1 MRHRP
6 NKVLF
11 LTLSTFSD
19 TGGIQKVCRT
29 LSKTLNDL
37 MLPTGHLQVFSLCD
51 HTYDIDPRYLAI
63 NNFKGFNYQRWWF
76 SFHSLMQSL
85 TAKVIILS
93 HINLLPIACIIKVAN
108 PKAQIIFLIHGIEV
122 WRPISGWK
130 INFLNKYCL
139 IWSVSKFTARKTQE
153 LHGLSA
159 KNICVLPNCLD
170 PFFHLPYKF
179 EKPAHLFERYKIES
193 NTHILLGIN
202 RLTCHEHEKGYDQVL
217 NVMPAL
223 LKIYPNICYL
233 LAGKA
238 DPSEVERLNAKIVDR
253 NLQQH
258 VKLIGYINDEELSDH
273 YLLADIF
280 LLISKKEGFG
290 LVLLEAAACGCKII
304 CGNIDGS
311 SEAVLFGKMGTQ
323 VNPRNKRQLELAIL
337 ASLQNK
343 QENARALDLQKM
355 CMEHFSFASYNKKV
369 KQQLTQFINLL

>member
-37 MLPTGHLQVFSLCD
+37 MLPTGHLQVLSLCD
-51 HTYDIDPRYLAI
+51 HTYDIDQRYLAI
-63 NNFKGFNYQRWWF
+63 NSFKGFNYQRWRF

-108 PKAQIIFLIHGIEV
+108 PKSQIIFLTHGIEV
-122 WRPISGWK
+122 WRPISSWK
-130 INFLNKYCL
+130 INFLNKYCR
-139 IWSVSKFTARKTQE
+139 IWSVSKFTARKIQE

-159 KNICVLPNCLD
+159 KNIYVLPNCLD
-170 PFFHLPYKF
+170 PFFHIPYTF
-179 EKPAHLFERYKIES
+179 EKPVQLFERYKIES

-323 VNPRNKRQLELAIL
+323 VNPGNKRQLELAIL
-337 ASLQNK
+337 ASLQHK
-343 QENARALDLQKM
+343 HENARAIDLQKM
-355 CMEHFSFASYNKKV
+355 CIEHFSFASYNKKV

>member
-1 MRHRP
+1 MRHRH

-29 LSKTLNDL
+29 LSKTLMDL
-37 MLPTGHLQVFSLCD
+37 VLPTGNLQVLSLCD
-51 HTYDIDPRYLAI
+51 HTYDLDPRYLSVS
-63 NNFKGFNYQRWWF
+63 NFKGFNYQRWRF
-76 SFHSLMQSL
+76 CLHSLMQSL

-93 HINLLPIACIIKVAN
+93 HINLIPIACVIKLTN
-108 PKAQIIFLIHGIEV
+108 PTAQIIVLAHGIEV
-122 WRPISGWK
+122 WRPTSWWK
-130 INFLNKYCL
+130 IAFLKNYCL
-139 IWSVSKFTARKTQE
+139 LWSVSKFTARKLQE
-153 LHGLSA
+153 LHGLSG

-170 PFFHLPYKF
+170 PFFHIPHTF
-179 EKPAHLFERYKIES
+179 EKPPHLFERYKIDS

-202 RLTCHEHEKGYDQVL
+202 RLTCHEHDKGYDQVL
-217 NVMPAL
+217 NAMPAL
-223 LKIYPNICYL
+223 LQIYPNICYL

-238 DPSEVERLNAKIVDR
+238 DPLEVARINAKIVDKK
-253 NLQQH
+253 LQQH
-258 VKLIGYINDEELSDH
+258 VKLIGYIKDEELSHH

-311 SEAVLFGKMGTQ
+311 SEAVLYGKMGTQ
-323 VNPRNKRQLELAIL
+323 VNPGNKRQLELAIL

-343 QENARALDLQKM
+343 KDNARAINLQKI
-355 CMEHFSFASYNKKV
+355 CIEHFSFPSYNNKV
-369 KQQLTQFINLL
+369 KQLLTHFINLL